1 MLSMRGFLGNAAV
14 FMLAMGASIACAQSF
29 PSKPIKIYTA
39 EAGGGADVVARLIA
53 QGLTASLGH
62 PVIVENQ
69 GAASGIVAAQ
79 TVAKAPADG
88 YTLLFF
94 GSGIWLGPFLQ
105 DNADYDPVR
114 DFSAVTLA
122 DRSPTVLVVTPT
134 LPAKSV
140 VELIALA
147 KAKPGELNY
156 ASGSTGAAPH
166 LAAELFNS
174 LAGVK
179 IVRVNYK
186 GTGPALNDLIA
197 GQVQLMF
204 TTTGTGLAQVK
215 SGRLRALAVT
225 SLEPSV
231 LAPGLPTMAASGVP
245 GYEAEST
252 HGLLAPANTPA
263 ALLDLLNRET
273 VRVLNRAD
281 VREKLLN
288 AGVEALGSTS
298 AAFAASIKA
307 DMSKWGKLI
316 KDVGIRAE

>member
-1 MLSMRGFLGNAAV
+1 MR
-14 FMLAMGASIACAQSF
+14 
-29 PSKPIKIYTA
+29 IYTA

-79 TVAKAPADG
+79 TVAKASADG

-94 GSGIWLGPFLQ
+94 GSGIWLLPFLR
-105 DNADYDPVR
+105 DNVPYDPVR

-140 VELIALA
+140 AELIALA
-147 KAKPGELNY
+147 KAKPGDLNY

-263 ALLDLLNRET
+263 AILDLLNRET

-298 AAFAASIKA
+298 AAFAASIRA

>member
-1 MLSMRGFLGNAAV
+1 MR
-14 FMLAMGASIACAQSF
+14 
-29 PSKPIKIYTA
+29 IYTA

-94 GSGIWLGPFLQ
+94 GSGIWLLPFLR
-105 DNADYDPVR
+105 DNVPYDPLR

-140 VELIALA
+140 AELIALA
-147 KAKPGELNY
+147 KAKPGDLNY

-215 SGRLRALAVT
+215 AGRLRALAVT

-263 ALLDLLNRET
+263 AILDLLNRET
-273 VRVLNRAD
+273 VRVLNRGD

-298 AAFAASIKA
+298 AAFAASIRA

>member
-1 MLSMRGFLGNAAV
+1 MQQIRKFSRHVALCVLV
-14 FMLAMGASIACAQSF
+14 MGASVACAQNF
-29 PSKPIKIYTA
+29 PSKPMRIYTA

-79 TVAKAPADG
+79 TVAKASADG

-94 GSGIWLGPFLQ
+94 GSGIWLLPFLR
-105 DNADYDPVR
+105 DNVPYDPVR

-140 VELIALA
+140 AELIALA
-147 KAKPGELNY
+147 KAKPGDLNY

-263 ALLDLLNRET
+263 AILDLLNRET

-298 AAFAASIKA
+298 AAFAASIRA